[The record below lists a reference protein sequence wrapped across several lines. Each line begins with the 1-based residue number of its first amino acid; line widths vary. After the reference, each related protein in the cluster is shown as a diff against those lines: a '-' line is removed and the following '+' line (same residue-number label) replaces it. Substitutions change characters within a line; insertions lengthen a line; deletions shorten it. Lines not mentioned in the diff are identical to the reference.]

1 MTQRI
6 LIAEPN
12 DDVRSLLEI
21 IVHKLGFHP
30 VSPADCRSREDAD
43 AAVIEPGSVYAR
55 SVLRRLGEHVPP
67 VVCFSI
73 YSRDAGYEPPQSV
86 AYLLKP
92 ASNAAVGAA
101 LRVALAA

>member
-1 MTQRI
+1 VIRRI

-21 IVHKLGFHP
+21 IVRKLGFHP
-30 VSPADCRSREDAD
+30 VAPADCHGRADAD
-43 AAVIEPGSVYAR
+43 AAVIEPGSDYAR
-55 SVLRRLGEHVPP
+55 SVLRRLGDDVPP

-73 YSRDAGYEPPQSV
+73 YSRAAGFEPPQSV

-92 ASNAAVGAA
+92 ASIAAVGNA
-101 LRVALAA
+101 LRGALAA